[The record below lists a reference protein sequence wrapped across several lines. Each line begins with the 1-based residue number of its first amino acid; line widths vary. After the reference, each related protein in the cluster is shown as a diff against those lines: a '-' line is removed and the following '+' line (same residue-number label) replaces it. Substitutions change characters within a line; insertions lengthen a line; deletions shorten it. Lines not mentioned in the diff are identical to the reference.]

1 MRAWNSNSNEKDLC
15 KLNSVQFS
23 SVHLSLCI
31 APICGLALVANT
43 FFDVLIY
50 TSWELYSS
58 AVVSVL
64 IKGIQQNAAM

>member
-1 MRAWNSNSNEKDLC
+1 MKRIFVSSIQFS
-15 KLNSVQFS
+15 SVQFS
-23 SVHLSLCI
+23 SVHLSRCI